1 MAYTYLATA
10 RINARPRLPT
20 KPPVQHQQFPSQEA
34 FAKAMAE
41 VAYAEND
48 QLARVMS
55 GETMSRAVNSAPM
68 QKRIEAFAD
77 ACGTEGKTMKEVA
90 RILCLPMS
98 TIKTHCHR
106 AMNAGAVRKVQPSRK
121 EAATFYDARGEET

>member
-10 RINARPRLPT
+10 RLNARPQR
-20 KPPVQHQQFPSQEA
+20 PPEPPKERQAPPAEEA
-34 FAKAMAE
+34 LAKAMAQ
-41 VAYAEND
+41 AASAEND
-48 QLARVMS
+48 RLARVMS

-90 RILCLPMS
+90 RVLCLPMS

-121 EAATFYDARGEET
+121 EAATFYDARGEKQ

>member
-10 RINARPRLPT
+10 RLNARPKRQPE
-20 KPPVQHQQFPSQEA
+20 PPVQHQQFLSVEA
-34 FAKAMAE
+34 FAKAMAQ

-48 QLARVMS
+48 RLARVMS

-77 ACGTEGKTMKEVA
+77 ACGAEGKTMKEVS

-106 AMNAGAVRKVQPSRK
+106 AMNAGAVHKVQSSRK
-121 EAATFYDARGEET
+121 EAATFYDARGED